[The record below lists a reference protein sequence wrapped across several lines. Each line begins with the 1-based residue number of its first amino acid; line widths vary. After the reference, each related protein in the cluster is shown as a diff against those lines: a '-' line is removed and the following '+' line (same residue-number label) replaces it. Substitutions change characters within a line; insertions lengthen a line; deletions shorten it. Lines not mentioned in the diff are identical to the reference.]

1 MKTPAELVAYI
12 GRLMF
17 ERNLTD
23 ISGGNVSA
31 REGDT
36 IYCSPRYAGHKW
48 HWQLQPGDIVSGPI
62 WEDDLVNA
70 PSFSREGL
78 SHLAIYRTFP
88 EVKGVIHAHP
98 RHVLPF
104 CAAERLIRPVLAA
117 AEKYGVL
124 PYHEPTPPYSQAQ
137 AESIVACLARRRELM
152 AFDAAAVLMP
162 RHGIILAGAD
172 LWAAVDA
179 LEVID
184 WNAWCLLAGKLIEE

>member
-1 MKTPAELVAYI
+1 
-12 GRLMF
+12 
-17 ERNLTD
+17 
-23 ISGGNVSA
+23 
-31 REGDT
+31 
-36 IYCSPRYAGHKW
+36 
-48 HWQLQPGDIVSGPI
+48 
-62 WEDDLVNA
+62 
-70 PSFSREGL
+70 
-78 SHLAIYRTFP
+78 
-88 EVKGVIHAHP
+88 
-98 RHVLPF
+98 VLPF